1 MTLLRPFLDY
11 RAGVRATRCTA
22 PVIAIPGIHGTASCS
37 VPDASFPSKK
47 IRQNKL
53 SGAFNFMK
61 LTKIESKEDYLE
73 VTLAGQVSFSE
84 ATVFLTRVRDVAT
97 ESGFDRSS
105 LTVCQ

>member
-1 MTLLRPFLDY
+1 MAPLRVVSPTL
-11 RAGVRATRCTA
+11 
-22 PVIAIPGIHGTASCS
+22 
-37 VPDASFPSKK
+37 PSKK